1 MSPADLLLVALI
13 GLAGGIFGGLLGI
26 GGSIV
31 MIPLL
36 GLALG
41 PNQQLYQAA
50 CMIVNVVV
58 ALGAVRRH
66 AMAGSVRGDCFRWML
81 PASTVAILI
90 GVLVSN
96 RVPSLVLQRCFGV
109 FLLYVAATEVW
120 RVVRPGDGSEEPP
133 AHVPPSSGVTIGGAT
148 GLIAGLLGVG
158 GGTIAVPLMRT
169 LARLPLRQAIGTS
182 SAVMTVAS
190 AIGAVVKNAALPTL
204 KGADGSPLTILAS
217 LTIAG
222 ALSMPALVGAG
233 LGARLTYALP
243 LPIVRLALVL
253 LLVAAGVRMT
263 GILGSG

>member
-13 GLAGGIFGGLLGI
+13 GLAGGVFGGLLGI

-36 GLALG
+36 GLVLG

-58 ALGAVRRH
+58 AVGAARRH
-66 AMAGSVRGDCFRWML
+66 AIAGSVRGDCFRWML

-96 RVPSLVLQRCFGV
+96 RVPSVVLQRCFGV
-109 FLLYVAATEVW
+109 FLLYVAGTEVW
-120 RVVRPGDGSEEPP
+120 RVVRPGDRTEEPP
-133 AHVPPSSGVTIGGAT
+133 DHVPASSGVAIGGAT
-148 GLIAGLLGVG
+148 GLVAGLLGVG

-190 AIGAVVKNAALPTL
+190 AIGAVAKNVALPSL
-204 KGADGSPLTILAS
+204 HAPDGTPLTIVGSLA
-217 LTIAG
+217 IAG
-222 ALSMPALVGAG
+222 ALSVPALLGAG

-243 LPIVRLALVL
+243 LSVVRLALVV

-263 GILGSG
+263 GVLG